1 MLILEWFA
9 FCYQKKTTAY
19 NLIEDINHKMLHNKF
34 KNSFVNTSKFIY
46 TFRIKIKLLSWYM
59 QKNALLA
66 RVLGHYTIVHEG
78 VHGIGTWNILNT
90 SIPYHLQLSFAGCFF
105 ILRATDGAVS
115 SPSSPNN
122 MSGGSASAVNGVIVS
137 PNFPGQY
144 PRNTQCTYWLVGRPQ
159 QSVRL
164 IFSSFFVDGYT
175 PYAFGFLMN
184 LSKVTL
190 IIYEL
195 TTVVQYIH
203 MQMWIRIWERLCW
216 TPRILPGGFYEYWRQ
231 NNSSF
236 ISERLVLKCLPIY
249 SHRLTRLSSDFD

>member
-175 PYAFGFLMN
+175 PYAFGFPYVPIESYFNN
-184 LSKVTL
+184 LRTHNCC
-190 IIYEL
+190 
-195 TTVVQYIH
+195 TVHSHADVDPNLRTI
-203 MQMWIRIWERLCW
+203 MLNSANITRRLL
-216 TPRILPGGFYEYWRQ
+216 R
-231 NNSSF
+231 
-236 ISERLVLKCLPIY
+236 VLAAKQFVF
-249 SHRLTRLSSDFD
+249 HFRATRP